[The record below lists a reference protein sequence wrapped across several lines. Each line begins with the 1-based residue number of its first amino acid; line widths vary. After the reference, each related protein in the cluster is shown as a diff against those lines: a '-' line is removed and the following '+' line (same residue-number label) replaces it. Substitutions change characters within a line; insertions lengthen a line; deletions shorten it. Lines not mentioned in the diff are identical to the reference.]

1 MNTKDDAKD
10 KLDMFM
16 KHVRYFFVSL
26 LLLSTFSLTVLAEE
40 VKVPKW
46 EKFVS
51 AKKGN
56 VNLRKAPNVKSPLL
70 YIHHQFR
77 YHEFSWQSDGRNT
90 PYTLA
95 KETIV
100 PVIEERNG
108 WLLVYIETD
117 VEAWIRKDLCSFHIP
132 IPIDRTDMHLNN
144 GGGSPFTR
152 IKGTEGIFVSWY
164 DDSGNWSRQFVHFG
178 RKFGVGILW
187 MDYGPDD
194 IEFAR
199 NELGTTDFTL
209 WFDPYKLREQRV
221 MQFMN
226 SHEPVDYSIAYWFNY
241 DQYLNCYS
249 FNTTT
254 YKHATIS
261 QPEKLSGKIV
271 VPSTNTDGLLIHKS
285 ANPQSPTLI
294 FLEDEEQPF
303 FSYNVVGKLT
313 WDKNSFKRNLVTP
326 IKAKAMT
333 VIGEVGEWY
342 RVCVYSEDE
351 TATGYVRKQDCS
363 DATLL
368 PIPHDLLLK
377 AVQNEAENA
386 VIRFSTATDKKT
398 CVMMWGAWKG
408 GFTTFDRL
416 KLGHLSQDKKMLKL
430 GGMLTYQYD
439 SDENFVKVGSSFF
452 LGKRLTKTDEYN
464 TPEVDFMKMTTSDIT
479 RLRDENDTG
488 FYQEAYVN
496 IKDAGLYKVSLW
508 TADRVEIE
516 Y

>member
-1 MNTKDDAKD
+1 MDTKDATKD
-10 KLDMFM
+10 ILDLFM
-16 KHVRYFFVSL
+16 KHVQYFFVSL
-26 LLLSTFSLTVLAEE
+26 LLLSTSSLAVLAKE

-51 AKKGN
+51 AKNGN
-56 VNLRKAPNVKSPLL
+56 ANLRREPNVKSPRL

-77 YHEFSWQSDGRNT
+77 NHEFCWQSDRRNT
-90 PYTLA
+90 PYTLT

-117 VEAWIRKDLCSFHIP
+117 VEAWIRKDLCSFHKP
-132 IPIDRTDMHLNN
+132 IPIDRTDMHLND
-144 GGGSPFTR
+144 GGESHFAR

-164 DDSGNWSRQFVHFG
+164 DDSGSRQLVHFG

-194 IEFAR
+194 VEFAR

-209 WFDPYKLREQRV
+209 REQRV
-221 MQFMN
+221 IQFMN
-226 SHEPVDYSIAYWFNY
+226 SHKAVEYSIAYWFSYNSFLSY
-241 DQYLNCYS
+241 YS
-249 FNTTT
+249 FNPAT
-254 YKHATIS
+254 YKHETIS

-285 ANPQSPTLI
+285 TNHQSPTLI
-294 FLEDEEQPF
+294 FLKDEEEPF
-303 FSYNVVGKLT
+303 FSYTAVGELT
-313 WDKNSFKRNLVTP
+313 WDRSNYKRNLVTP
-326 IKAKAMT
+326 VKAKAMT

-342 RVCVYSEDE
+342 RVSVYSEDK
-351 TATGYVRKQDCS
+351 TATGYVRKQDCR

-368 PIPHDLLLK
+368 PIPQDLLLK
-377 AVQNEAENA
+377 AVQDEAENA
-386 VIRFSTATDKKT
+386 AVRFSTATDNKM
-398 CVMMWGAWKG
+398 CVIMWGSWMG

-416 KLGHLSQDKKMLKL
+416 QLGHLSQDRKILKL
-430 GGMLTYQYD
+430 GGMLTYLYD
-439 SDENFVKVGSSFF
+439 SDENLVKVGSSSFH
-452 LGKRLTKTDEYN
+452 GKRLTKTDEYN
-464 TPEVDFMKMTTSDIT
+464 TAEVDFTKMTTSDIT

-496 IKDAGLYKVSLW
+496 IKDAGLYKVNLW
-508 TADRVEIE
+508 TENRVEIE